1 MHANKESQSQ
11 AEMLYAEAW
20 LSVLRCM
27 SQHHKGG
34 TFIYSKAKTWEPSPE
49 GVPTIAFEELS
60 RAHPL

>member
-1 MHANKESQSQ
+1 
-11 AEMLYAEAW
+11 MLYVEAW

-34 TFIYSKAKTWEPSPE
+34 TFIYSEAKTWEPSPE

-60 RAHPL
+60 MAHPL